1 MLPAPEN
8 ELEAALWRAHERFD
22 DARAA
27 KQGISTADEE
37 ARKLVASYLRG
48 TADHCDALRAF
59 LSRLQDEAEHM
70 KREVTRL
77 CKLRD
82 EAESDVRRFRAHTL
96 NSMKDAG
103 LERVRG
109 HQSVL
114 SLVKAPSRIE
124 PRDLRLVPEKFFDVV
139 PETRRLCE
147 ARVHNARQA
156 GEHIPGLLFVDGE
169 VRLSVR

>member
-1 MLPAPEN
+1 MLPAPMN
-8 ELEAALWRAHERFD
+8 ELEAALWEVHARLDE
-22 DARAA
+22 ARAL
-27 KQGISTADEE
+27 KKGISGADEA
-37 ARKLVASYLRG
+37 ARDLVASYLRG
-48 TADHCDALRAF
+48 TADHVDALRSF
-59 LSRLQDEAEHM
+59 LSRLQDEAEHQ

-103 LERVRG
+103 LERARG

-147 ARVHNARQA
+147 ARIHNAREA
-156 GEHIPGLLFVDGE
+156 GEHVPGVLFVDGD